1 MTEKTIV
8 KAKGKKA
15 VAIAGAKSVMISP
28 AQLKQQMARDEDIRA
43 IVKDYIGK
51 AMVAGVDYGHIT
63 IKGAKSKDTLL
74 KPGAEKFCGLFK
86 IRATF
91 KKDVDTWD
99 MLGNKPGIVVYI
111 CELVDAKGQVI
122 GEGRGSSTANLTQD
136 YDTNKAIKIAE
147 KRAQIDAVLRTGG
160 LSDFFTQDTEDMPK
174 GEGRGSSSAP
184 RRFSAKPTDK
194 QRKFIM
200 TMFNRYKI
208 TNVIETIKANGIDP
222 DKMTGEQASQL
233 IEALTNKTYVKAEKD
248 DVQEVEVVN
257 DPVQEEPAE
266 AEVVEDTEEEE
277 VVEPEPITVD
287 SQFIADVDAKCN
299 ELGISAQDKMRLF
312 KDVTGKPYAP
322 KEDREWIA
330 ISDRLDE
337 MAGEKVAK

>member
-1 MTEKTIV
+1 MTEKTIS
-8 KAKGKKA
+8 KTKGKKS
-15 VAIAGAKSVMISP
+15 VVIAGAKSVMISP
-28 AQLKQQMARDEDIRA
+28 AQLKQQMSRDEDIRA

-160 LSDFFTQDTEDMPK
+160 LSDFFTQDTEDMPA
-174 GEGRGSSSAP
+174 GEGRGSSTEP

-200 TMFNRYKI
+200 TMFKRYKI
-208 TNVIETIKANGIDP
+208 TNVLETIKANGIDP
-222 DKMTGEQASQL
+222 DKMTGKQASEL
-233 IEALTNKTYVKAEKD
+233 IEALTNKTYIKVDKD
-248 DVQEVEVVN
+248 DVQDEA
-257 DPVQEEPAE
+257 QE
-266 AEVVEDTEEEE
+266 AELVDDTEEQE
-277 VVEPEPITVD
+277 VIEPEPITVD
-287 SQFIADVDAKCN
+287 SQFIADIDAKCT

-312 KDVTGKPYAP
+312 KDVTGKPFAP
-322 KEDREWIA
+322 KEDKHWIA
-330 ISDRLDE
+330 ISDRLDQ
-337 MAGEKVAK
+337 MADEKVGEK